1 MEKTYKLELAGLT
14 RELPLCPVN
23 ENLYIGAFIMFG
35 DVELTKTA
43 AGLLLKKVPDFDI
56 IVTSESKGIPL
67 AYEMA
72 CQSGRNDYVV
82 MRKEKKLYMKDVM
95 SIEVDSITTD
105 HRQTLHI
112 GGREAGLI
120 KGKRALLVDDVIS
133 TGETVGAMEAL
144 IKKAGGSVAGRAA
157 VLAEGEALD
166 REDIIYL
173 APLPVFDSEGKEI
186 K

>member
-72 CQSGRNDYVV
+72 CKSGRNDYVV

-112 GGREAGLI
+112 GGREADLI